1 MYYEKETAE
10 KPEKWPANA
19 REQILDTLC
28 ECVEKFEKNPS
39 YKTREVLLSLTC
51 EHDLNLNENFGLV
64 RVTEYEVGI
73 LNFIYLVGNTYQIS
87 SLKTYIYNII
97 AEFLKFFVYRC
108 HLQGGIG
115 IR

>member
-1 MYYEKETAE
+1 MYYEKETAD

-28 ECVEKFEKNPS
+28 E
-39 YKTREVLLSLTC
+39 
-51 EHDLNLNENFGLV
+51 
-64 RVTEYEVGI
+64 
-73 LNFIYLVGNTYQIS
+73 IS

>member
-1 MYYEKETAE
+1 MYYEKETAD

-39 YKTREVLLSLTC
+39 YKTIEVLLSLTC

-73 LNFIYLVGNTYQIS
+73 LNFLYLVGNTYQIS